1 MAIQDILIV
10 PFNPAKTGAT
20 VAYQISKQY
29 AIQQIGGALYQAMMP
44 QPEVTDYI
52 DLGVGQS
59 LGNKVFSNLEINAS
73 SFKNV
78 PNYEGLVDNIVFDTA
93 LFVVKNSKNIVM
105 TPVQGRNGTVKEYIS
120 GGDSNISIRGVIG
133 GKRGVYPMA
142 GSSVNGR
149 NVNSVE
155 QFIRA
160 MNAPVALTIN
170 SWYLNMLGI
179 YSMVVTSFQLPQTE
193 GMYETQFFEIEAL
206 SDEPFIIDVR

>member
-1 MAIQDILIV
+1 MSVQDIIIT
-10 PFNPAKTGAT
+10 PYNPAKAGAT

-29 AIQQIGGALYQAMMP
+29 AIQQIGGALYKAMMP
-44 QPEVTDYI
+44 QPEVADFI

-59 LGNKVFSNLEINAS
+59 LGNKVFSNLEIDAS
-73 SFKNV
+73 SFRDV

-93 LFVVKNSKNIVM
+93 LFVVKNTKNIVM

-142 GSSVNGR
+142 GSSVNGK

-160 MNAPVALTIN
+160 MNAPIALKVN

-193 GMYETQFFEIEAL
+193 GKYETQFFEIEAL
-206 SDEPFIIDVR
+206 SDEPFIIDLR